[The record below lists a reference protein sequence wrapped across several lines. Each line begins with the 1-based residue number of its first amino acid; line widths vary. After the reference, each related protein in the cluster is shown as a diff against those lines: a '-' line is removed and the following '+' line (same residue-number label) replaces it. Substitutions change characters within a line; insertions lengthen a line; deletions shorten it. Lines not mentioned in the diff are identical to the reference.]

1 MKNDLVHRCNVVFE
15 LYKAAL
21 KNEITQEEFFKVKS
35 IVERARVIP
44 VKEIIKLE
52 EIVGKEAAQK

>member
-1 MKNDLVHRCNVVFE
+1 MKNDLVHSCNVVFE

-21 KNEITQEEFFKVKS
+21 KNEITQEEFFKVKQ